1 MFQHIISTE
10 STCESKFIFDL
21 HVKQKNSPIL
31 KQSVSIKMFIQP
43 YHSLISN
50 STAWCSTPTLLLI
63 CSQFVGKMIIHCC
76 IADLLITI
84 RTAQSKCPHSAP
96 HRIPLAKKRP
106 APATSE
112 THPSQQGQND
122 IFFGGTL
129 WQKKLRGML
138 PFFETNDSI
147 NDVQSGLSRWH
158 NFQTNGLVN
167 S

>member
-10 STCESKFIFDL
+10 STCESKLILDS

-31 KQSVSIKMFIQP
+31 KQSVSIKMLIQP

-63 CSQFVGKMIIHCC
+63 CSQFVGKMIIHCWF
-76 IADLLITI
+76 AHHDTHSPVKLSSF
-84 RTAQSKCPHSAP
+84 RTTQNSIGKEETCTCDIGDPPISARSKWYLFVGGLCD
-96 HRIPLAKKRP
+96 KKM
-106 APATSE
+106 
-112 THPSQQGQND
+112 
-122 IFFGGTL
+122 
-129 WQKKLRGML
+129 RGML